1 MEEISE
7 EREIVEGN
15 NQARQTSLKQH
26 LIQTLEMQ
34 SMLTRPF
41 DEIRDIKLGKEVWKL
56 PVRIVNLWY
65 AKDYLKHTHIEM
77 VLMDSNC
84 DRIQIVV
91 PARYVRSFSSKFVEC
106 ETIILNN
113 FKVNENDLL
122 SRACPNPL
130 KLVWFDGTFISNGCV
145 PSIPEM
151 RFFFKDF
158 AEILGRNW
166 HPDDIHDVIGVVHEV
181 TFHQRIDSKL
191 PLVMFV
197 LRDTNQVLLD
207 CLLWGSHATTFLAGV
222 RHDVGVEPTT
232 IILRNVVIHEAYD
245 YSPISIGNG
254 DYGTKVFTDQS
265 ITEIKQRQIIPDPCQ
280 SIITIRIGN
289 TDNPI
294 LVGNDQENHGFDGE
308 IRTLQQINQLSENLE
323 YECITIGTTEQIVV
337 SSDGW
342 TYEGCAW
349 CSKNVFVSEGVL
361 KCGNGHVNS
370 IVTPRYK
377 LEIEVI
383 HQEERSVFVFSD
395 SLCAH
400 FFGISAFELKKSL
413 LVEEQCH
420 ARFYPLLLDDILGL
434 KMVAKVKWNPTFRSC
449 YVHSYSTEQTLV
461 ELVESKVL
469 INI

>member
-1 MEEISE
+1 MEEIGE

-15 NQARQTSLKQH
+15 NQARQSSLKQH

-41 DEIRDIKLGKEVWKL
+41 VEIRDIKVGKEVWKL

-65 AKDYLKHTHIEM
+65 AKDYLKHKHIEM
-77 VLMDSNC
+77 VLMDLNC
-84 DRIQIVV
+84 DRIQMVV
-91 PARYVRSFSSKFVEC
+91 PARYVRSFSSKLVEYQ
-106 ETIILNN
+106 TIIVNN
-113 FKVNENDLL
+113 FKVKENDLL

-130 KLVWFDGTFISNGCV
+130 KLVWFDGTFISDGSL
-145 PSIPEM
+145 PPIPEI

-181 TFHQRIDSKL
+181 TFHQRNDSKL

-197 LRDTNQVLLD
+197 LRDSNQVLLD

-222 RHDVGVEPTT
+222 SHDVGVEPTT
-232 IILRNVVIHEAYD
+232 VILRNVVIHEAYE

-254 DYGTKVFTDQS
+254 DYGTQVFTDQS
-265 ITEIKQRQIIPDPCQ
+265 ITEIIDFKQSIPDPCP

-289 TDNPI
+289 IDNPI
-294 LVGNDQENHGFDGE
+294 LVGNDQENLGLDGE
-308 IRTLQQINQLSENLE
+308 IRTLQQLNQLSEE
-323 YECITIGTTEQIVV
+323 YECITVGTTNQIIV
-337 SSDGW
+337 SRDGW

-420 ARFYPLLLDDILGL
+420 ARFYPLVLDDILGL
-434 KMVAKVKWNPTFRSC
+434 KMVAKVKWNPTFRSG
-449 YVHSYSTEQTLV
+449 YVRSYSTEHTLV
-461 ELVESKVL
+461 ELVESKVF
-469 INI
+469 INF

>member
-1 MEEISE
+1 MEDIGE
-7 EREIVEGN
+7 ERGIVEGN
-15 NQARQTSLKQH
+15 KQVHPTSLKQH

-34 SMLTRPF
+34 SKLTRPF
-41 DEIRDIKLGKEVWKL
+41 DEIRNIKVGREVWKL

-65 AKDYLKHTHIEM
+65 AKDYLKHKHIEM

-84 DRIQIVV
+84 DRIQILV
-91 PARYVRSFSSKFVEC
+91 PPRYVRLFSSKLVQYQ
-106 ETIILNN
+106 TIILNN
-113 FKVNENDLL
+113 FKVKENDLL

-130 KLVWFDGTFISNGCV
+130 MLVWFD
-145 PSIPEM
+145 
-151 RFFFKDF
+151 DF

-166 HPDDIHDVIGVVHEV
+166 HADDIHDIVGVVHEV
-181 TFHQRIDSKL
+181 TFHQRDDSKL

-197 LRDTNQVLLD
+197 LRDINQVLLD

-232 IILRNVVIHEAYD
+232 VILRNVVIHEAYE

-254 DYGTKVFTDQS
+254 DYGTQIFTDQS
-265 ITEIKQRQIIPDPCQ
+265 IAEIIDFKQSMPDTYR

-289 TDNPI
+289 IDSPI
-294 LVGNDQENHGFDGE
+294 LVGNDQDNLGLDGE
-308 IRTLQQINQLSENLE
+308 ICRLQQLNELTEE
-323 YECITIGTTEQIVV
+323 FECITIGTTQQIIV
-337 SSDGW
+337 SRDGW
-342 TYEGCAW
+342 TYEGCGW

-383 HQEERSVFVFSD
+383 HHGEKSVFVFSD

-413 LVEEQCH
+413 LVDEQCH
-420 ARFYPLLLDDILGL
+420 ARFYPLILDDILGL
-434 KMVAKVKWNPTFRSC
+434 KMVAKVKWNPTFKNN

-461 ELVESKVL
+461 ELVESKVF
-469 INI
+469 IKI